1 MKMCKTVPVFIL
13 LFTGYICN
21 NRDVAANTTTSSYS
35 VSPASSVTQAPEL
48 ETPQHGNNHIPEN
61 HPLAAPTVAGISIS
75 FVFICMLITIGI
87 CCAQRKSK
95 GFSAESNSAPSG
107 EPEVSLK
114 KISTH
119 ENQPWVTSPTRA
131 DADYLAVKTTCELGI
146 TCATYGLRHAP
157 TTLSVWF
164 MVLWF
169 HCMLLSRETDR
180 PCMPMG
186 PWS

>member
-61 HPLAAPTVAGISIS
+61 HPLAAPTGKIKTEILVSH
-75 FVFICMLITIGI
+75 ITIS
-87 CCAQRKSK
+87 CCIIIHHKS
-95 GFSAESNSAPSG
+95 
-107 EPEVSLK
+107 
-114 KISTH
+114 
-119 ENQPWVTSPTRA
+119 WVTSPTRA

-186 PWS
+186 GRSPFYGDFYTTALLSGCVDTHGF

>member
-119 ENQPWVTSPTRA
+119 ENQLVEALSMVISTQQPC
-131 DADYLAVKTTCELGI
+131 YLVVWTHMDFNNQMQCK
-146 TCATYGLRHAP
+146 LRMH
-157 TTLSVWF
+157 TISLSE
-164 MVLWF
+164 
-169 HCMLLSRETDR
+169 R
-180 PCMPMG
+180 

>member
-13 LFTGYICN
+13 LFT
-21 NRDVAANTTTSSYS
+21 
-35 VSPASSVTQAPEL
+35 
-48 ETPQHGNNHIPEN
+48 EN

-186 PWS
+186 GRSPFYGDFYTTALLSGCVDTHGF